1 MPILPR
7 RLRYA
12 PRLPE
17 SLYGERLET
26 LTLAMP
32 QLGSAIRSSQTVY
45 MGHKLAKPQVTGVE
59 TLRRDQLRL
68 TFNQPINESG
78 RQDPAV

>member
-1 MPILPR
+1 MCEASTLGDELKKKQKYLATALEIKTEV
-7 RLRYA
+7 
-12 PRLPE
+12 PE

-45 MGHKLAKPQVTGVE
+45 MATAWPSP
-59 TLRRDQLRL
+59 R
-68 TFNQPINESG
+68 
-78 RQDPAV
+78 